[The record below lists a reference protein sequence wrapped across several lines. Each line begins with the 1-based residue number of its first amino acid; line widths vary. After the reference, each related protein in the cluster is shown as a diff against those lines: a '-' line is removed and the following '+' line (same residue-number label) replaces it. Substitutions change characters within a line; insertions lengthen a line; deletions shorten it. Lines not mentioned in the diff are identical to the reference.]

1 MLIRAYAKLVIH
13 WAVYSQSHSDPSDAS
28 DSESWSTAAAAFEEL
43 VDWAN
48 SALMTQT
55 ENAGSG
61 VETAVEAKDTPEPKR
76 TRSRLGLGREKSGSD
91 QGGRD
96 EALLTVLMLCG
107 DAVALGLLPANG

>member
-1 MLIRAYAKLVIH
+1 VLIRAYAKLVIH

-48 SALMTQT
+48 SALTT
-55 ENAGSG
+55 RTGSAGLES
-61 VETAVEAKDTPEPKR
+61 VVEAKDTPEPKR
-76 TRSRLGLGREKSGSD
+76 TRSRLGIGKEKSGSD
-91 QGGRD
+91 QSGRD

-107 DAVALGLLPANG
+107 DAVALALLPANG